1 MVIAESIRSAIERRN
16 QRREE
21 EARRREEEARQEARH
36 EGLQEGLQE
45 GLREAHRSWM
55 DWNRRRVLAE
65 KQGKTFDDPPPDIPA
80 G

>member
-16 QRREE
+16 QRRKE
-21 EARRREEEARQEARH
+21 EAR
-36 EGLQEGLQE
+36 LE
-45 GLREAHRSWM
+45 GLREAHLSWM

-65 KQGKTFDDPPPDIPA
+65 KQGKTFDDPPPDIPT